1 MSRECPVEVPCV
13 SSPVPPPRRLWL
25 HCVSGQ
31 GSAVGGGLVSG
42 RLLLA
47 LKGQSRLGCQVPGT
61 GVYPGV

>member
-1 MSRECPVEVPCV
+1 MSRECPVEMPCV
-13 SSPVPPPRRLWL
+13 SSPVPPGGCGCTVCLAR
-25 HCVSGQ
+25 
-31 GSAVGGGLVSG
+31 AVQWGGGLVSG